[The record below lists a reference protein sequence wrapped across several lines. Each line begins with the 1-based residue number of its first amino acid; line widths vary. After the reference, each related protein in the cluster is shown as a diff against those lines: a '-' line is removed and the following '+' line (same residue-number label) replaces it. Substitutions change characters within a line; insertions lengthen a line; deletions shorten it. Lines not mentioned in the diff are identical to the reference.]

1 MSDHDHK
8 TPEELLH
15 HNHAWAAA
23 RIGEDPDYF
32 RRLSQHHAPAFL
44 WIGCSDARVPASTL
58 VGLEPGEVFVHR
70 NIANQ
75 VLPRDV
81 NVRAVIDYAVGTLKV
96 RHIFVVG
103 HYGCGGVAAALSRQS
118 LGVLD
123 AWLADLR
130 ELWLHHERDLA
141 ALPETQRANALAELN
156 VKRQALNVGRFATVQ
171 QAWRDGR
178 QLHIHGWIYDVH
190 DGLLKDLGVHLS
202 CIEDIPRPWRLRL
215 QRQRNA

>member
-1 MSDHDHK
+1 MSDHK
-8 TPEELLH
+8 TPQELLA
-15 HNHAWAAA
+15 HNRAWAAA

-32 RRLSQHHAPAFL
+32 SRLAQQHAPTFL
-44 WIGCSDARVPASTL
+44 WIGCSDARVPANTL

-81 NVRAVIDYAVGTLKV
+81 NVRAIIDYAVGTLQV

-130 ELWLHHERDLA
+130 ELWLHHEAELA
-141 ALPETQRANALAELN
+141 ALPERERTNALAELN
-156 VKRQALNVGRFATVQ
+156 VKRQVMNVGRFAAVQ
-171 QAWRDGR
+171 QAWREGR
-178 QLHIHGWIYDVH
+178 DLHVHGWIYDIH
-190 DGLLKDLGVHLS
+190 DGLLKDLGVRLS
-202 CIEDIPRPWRLRL
+202 SIDDIPLPWRLRL
-215 QRQRNA
+215 QPDGNA

>member
-1 MSDHDHK
+1 MGGHEHR
-8 TPEELLH
+8 TPEELLE
-15 HNHAWAAA
+15 HNRAWAAE
-23 RIGEDPDYF
+23 RTGEDPEYF
-32 RRLSQHHAPAFL
+32 SRLASQHAPTFL
-44 WIGCSDARVPASTL
+44 WIGCSDARVPANTL

-81 NVRAVIDYAVGTLKV
+81 NVRAVIDYAVGTLQV

-130 ELWLHHERDLA
+130 ELWLHHED
-141 ALPETQRANALAELN
+141 ALEAMPEKERTNALAELN
-156 VKRQALNVGRFATVQ
+156 VKRQVMNVGRFAAVQ
-171 QAWRDGR
+171 QAWHEGR
-178 QLHIHGWIYDVH
+178 QLHIHGWIYDIH
-190 DGLLKDLGVHLS
+190 DGLLKDLGVKLTS
-202 CIEDIPRPWRLRL
+202 IEDVPEPWRLKL
-215 QRQRNA
+215 

>member
-1 MSDHDHK
+1 MNGHGHR
-8 TPEELLH
+8 TPERLLER
-15 HNHAWAAA
+15 NRAWAAE
-23 RIGEDPDYF
+23 RTGEDPDYF
-32 RRLSQHHAPAFL
+32 SRLAEQHAPDFL

-130 ELWLHHERDLA
+130 
-141 ALPETQRANALAELN
+141 
-156 VKRQALNVGRFATVQ
+156 VKRQVMNVGRFATVQ
-171 QAWRDGR
+171 RAWREGR
-178 QLHIHGWIYDVH
+178 ELHIHGWIYDIH
-190 DGLLKDLGVHLS
+190 DGLLKDLGVKLTS
-202 CIEDIPRPWRLRL
+202 IEDVPEPWRLKL
-215 QRQRNA
+215 

>member
-1 MSDHDHK
+1 MGGHGHR
-8 TPEELLH
+8 TPQELLE
-15 HNHAWAAA
+15 HNRAWAAE
-23 RIGEDPDYF
+23 RIGEDPEYF
-32 RRLSQHHAPAFL
+32 SRLASQHAPTFL
-44 WIGCSDARVPASTL
+44 WIGCSDARVPANTL

-81 NVRAVIDYAVGTLKV
+81 NVRAVIDYAVGTLQV

-130 ELWLHHERDLA
+130 ELWLHHEAELA
-141 ALPETQRANALAELN
+141 ALPEEKRTNMLAELN
-156 VKRQALNVGRFATVQ
+156 VKRQVMNVGRFAAVQ
-171 QAWRDGR
+171 QAWHEGR
-178 QLHIHGWIYDVH
+178 PLHIHGWIYDIH
-190 DGLLKDLGVHLS
+190 DGLLKDLGVKLTG
-202 CIEDIPRPWRLRL
+202 IDDIPVPWRLRL
-215 QRQRNA
+215 

>member
-1 MSDHDHK
+1 MSGDRHTD
-8 TPEELLH
+8 PAELLAR
-15 HNHAWAAA
+15 NRAWAAA
-23 RIGEDPDYF
+23 RIGEDPEYF
-32 RRLSQHHAPAFL
+32 SRLAQQHAPTFL
-44 WIGCSDARVPASTL
+44 WIGCSDARVPANTL

-81 NVRAVIDYAVGTLKV
+81 NVRAIIDYAVGTLKV

-130 ELWLHHERDLA
+130 ALWLEHEREIA
-141 ALPETQRANALAELN
+141 ALPEEKRADLLAELN
-156 VKRQALNVGRFATVQ
+156 VKRQVMNVGRFAAVQ
-171 QAWRDGR
+171 QAWHEGR
-178 QLHIHGWIYDVH
+178 ALEIHGWIYDIH
-190 DGLLKDLGVHLS
+190 DGLLKDLGLKLS
-202 CIEDIPRPWRLRL
+202 AIEDVPAPWRLHL
-215 QRQRNA
+215 QQEDA

>member
-1 MSDHDHK
+1 MSDHGHE
-8 TPEELLH
+8 TPAALLER
-15 HNHAWAAA
+15 NRAWAAA

-32 RRLSQHHAPAFL
+32 TRLAQQHAPTFL

-81 NVRAVIDYAVGTLKV
+81 NVRAIIDYAVGTLKV

-130 ELWLHHERDLA
+130 ELWLHHEAELA
-141 ALPETQRANALAELN
+141 ALPEEKRADALAELN
-156 VKRQALNVGRFATVQ
+156 VQRQVMNVGRFATVQ
-171 QAWRDGR
+171 RAWRDGR
-178 QLHIHGWIYDVH
+178 ALDIHGWIYDIH
-190 DGLLKDLGVHLS
+190 DGLLKDLGVKLS
-202 CIEDIPRPWRLRL
+202 SIEDVPEPWRLKL
-215 QRQRNA
+215 

>member
-1 MSDHDHK
+1 MNGHGHR
-8 TPEELLH
+8 TPEKLLER
-15 HNHAWAAA
+15 NRAWAAE
-23 RIGEDPDYF
+23 RTGEDPDYF
-32 RRLSQHHAPAFL
+32 SRLAEQHAPDFL

-130 ELWLHHERDLA
+130 ELWLHNEAELA
-141 ALPETQRANALAELN
+141 ALPEEKRADALAELN
-156 VKRQALNVGRFATVQ
+156 VKRQLMNVGRLATVQ
-171 QAWRDGR
+171 RAWREGR
-178 QLHIHGWIYDVH
+178 ELHIHGWIYDIH
-190 DGLLKDLGVHLS
+190 DGLLKDLGVKLTS
-202 CIEDIPRPWRLRL
+202 IEDVPEPWRLKL
-215 QRQRNA
+215 

>member
-1 MSDHDHK
+1 MGGYERR
-8 TPEELLH
+8 TPQELLAR
-15 HNHAWAAA
+15 NRAWAAA

-32 RRLSQHHAPAFL
+32 DRLAQQHAPGFL

-81 NVRAVIDYAVGTLKV
+81 NVRAIIDFAVGTLRV
-96 RHIFVVG
+96 EHIFVVG
-103 HYGCGGVAAALSRQS
+103 HLGCGGVAAALSRQS

-130 ELWLHHERDLA
+130 ALWLEHEDELA
-141 ALPETQRANALAELN
+141 RLEEKARADALAELN
-156 VKRQALNVGRFATVQ
+156 VRRQVRNVARFAAVQ
-171 QAWRDGR
+171 RAWHEGR
-178 QLHIHGWIYDVH
+178 ALHIHGWIYDIH
-190 DGLLKDLGVHLS
+190 DGLLRDLEVTISGITAVP
-202 CIEDIPRPWRLRL
+202 EPYRLKL
-215 QRQRNA
+215 